1 MERFEF
7 SGLRSRAMM
16 LAQALPI
23 ANALLSGRDFEI
35 CTILPSSYGI
45 VPETAAK
52 VFHPAFTEKI
62 KCFQLASAVDFQ
74 EVDRKWLSG
83 LDSATLL
90 VFQPAVDCLSYL
102 HRRPI

>member
-1 MERFEF
+1 
-7 SGLRSRAMM
+7 MM

-62 KCFQLASAVDFQ
+62 KCFRLKLASAVPP
-74 EVDRKWLSG
+74 VDKYSPYQQLILSRSCQHA
-83 LDSATLL
+83 L
-90 VFQPAVDCLSYL
+90 YL
-102 HRRPI
+102 NAMARDARNEAI